1 LLASALIRPWASLP
15 TAGLISVIFTL
26 ASFQAGTPN
35 FIFGSAALFVV
46 AVASWRMLA
55 SLEHSLCQQRLLRDE
70 AQRLAQEA
78 TAANQA
84 KSSFLANMSHEL
96 RTPLN
101 GVLGYIQILSRRED
115 LASDDQVRQGLNVI
129 RQSGEHLLTL
139 INDLLDL
146 AKVEAGRLELA
157 PAPLHL
163 PTFLSGV
170 AGIMR
175 ARAIQKNVQFVY
187 LANTLPLGVLADEKR
202 LRQVL
207 LNLLGNAVKFT
218 EKGGKMTLGVTV
230 AGITTT
236 SVQIRFEVSDT
247 GIGMK
252 PEQVSRLFRP
262 FEQVS
267 EMKYRAEG
275 TGLGLALSQQLV
287 GLMGG
292 QIRVQSQYGKGSRFS
307 FDVSLPLTEVSLETV
322 SGFRFPSGYRGSK
335 RKVLVADDRPENRL
349 VLRNLL
355 EPLGFAILEAENGEQ
370 AILTTERER
379 PDLIL
384 MDLVMPEV
392 TGYEAARRIRDIPT
406 VKDTV
411 IIAVSASAYDDDRIR
426 SLTVCNAFV
435 PKPIMMEQ
443 LVPVVAQQAGVEWV
457 YPARPEK
464 PVVGAGVEFP
474 LPNTAIVTQIRD
486 LLAVGD
492 FQAVIDLGKKLEG
505 DMETKAFGS
514 RLKSLAL
521 AFAENEI
528 LEWIEGEKP

>member
-15 TAGLISVIFTL
+15 TAGLISVIFTI

-55 SLEHSLCQQRLLRDE
+55 SLEHSLRQQRFLRDE

-84 KSSFLANMSHEL
+84 KSSFLANMSHKL

-101 GVLGYIQILSRRED
+101 GILGYIQILSRRED

-157 PAPLHL
+157 IAPLHL

-170 AGIMR
+170 AGILQ
-175 ARAIQKNVQFVY
+175 ARAVQKNVQFVY
-187 LANTLPLGVLADEKR
+187 RANTLPLGVIADEKR

-218 EKGGKMTLGVTV
+218 EKGGTITLGVTV
-230 AGITTT
+230 ACVTNT
-236 SVQIRFEVSDT
+236 SAQIRFEVSDT

-267 EMKYRAEG
+267 EAKYRAEG

-292 QIRVQSQYGKGSRFS
+292 RIQVQSEYGKGSRFS
-307 FDVSLPLTEVSLETV
+307 FD
-322 SGFRFPSGYRGSK
+322 
-335 RKVLVADDRPENRL
+335 
-349 VLRNLL
+349 
-355 EPLGFAILEAENGEQ
+355 I
-370 AILTTERER
+370 
-379 PDLIL
+379 
-384 MDLVMPEV
+384 
-392 TGYEAARRIRDIPT
+392 
-406 VKDTV
+406 
-411 IIAVSASAYDDDRIR
+411 
-426 SLTVCNAFV
+426 
-435 PKPIMMEQ
+435 
-443 LVPVVAQQAGVEWV
+443 
-457 YPARPEK
+457 
-464 PVVGAGVEFP
+464 
-474 LPNTAIVTQIRD
+474 
-486 LLAVGD
+486 
-492 FQAVIDLGKKLEG
+492 
-505 DMETKAFGS
+505 
-514 RLKSLAL
+514 
-521 AFAENEI
+521 
-528 LEWIEGEKP
+528 